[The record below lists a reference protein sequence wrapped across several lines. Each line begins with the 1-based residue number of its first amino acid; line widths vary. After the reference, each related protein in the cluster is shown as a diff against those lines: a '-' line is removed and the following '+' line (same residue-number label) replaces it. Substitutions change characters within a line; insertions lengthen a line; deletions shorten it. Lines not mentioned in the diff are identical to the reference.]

1 MTEQLQLLWNLQMTE
16 LKKTTVMQKKQS
28 LSSEALKTKWQEIT
42 AITADIAKQK
52 ENLAL
57 NNEKVKKLED
67 SLTELNNNLRT
78 AEDKL
83 YNSGLRNIKEINQLR
98 SKYDTMK
105 TNVALCE
112 DKLLVSMEVC
122 DGLEQSIRNM
132 NTELTKKRQQHEEE
146 RRSISRAIADVD
158 KSLVDIDNELSNIAA
173 SINKNLLNTYYEL
186 KQAMNNPVAK
196 LKNEFCSGCHRS
208 LPMVKVKAAK
218 NGIIFC
224 ENCGRLL
231 FSEKE

>member
-1 MTEQLQLLWNLQMTE
+1 MMEQLQLLWNLQMNE
-16 LKKTTVMQKKQS
+16 LKRTTVMQKKQS
-28 LSSEALKTKWQEIT
+28 LSSEALKMKWQEIT
-42 AITADIAKQK
+42 TITASIAKQK
-52 ENLAL
+52 ANLDL
-57 NNEKVKKLED
+57 NNEEVKKLED
-67 SLTELNNNLRT
+67 SLAELYSNLKT

-83 YNSGLRNIKEINQLR
+83 YNSGIRNIKEINQLR
-98 SKYDTMK
+98 SKYDAMK

-122 DGLEQSIRNM
+122 YGIEQSIESM
-132 NTELTKKRQQHEEE
+132 TTELIKIRQQHEEE

-158 KSLVDIDNELSNIAA
+158 TSLADIENELSNITA
-173 SINKNLLNTYYEL
+173 SIDKDLLKTYYDL

-231 FSEKE
+231 FSENE